1 MKGGIGLYID
11 NGTEG
16 FFKNL
21 KVTHN

>member
-1 MKGGIGLYID
+1 MKGGVGLYID